1 MRKKQHKMINP
12 NNKEFDKYY
21 IINYLE
27 YSKVWQDIKCEQDDM
42 EIERYSFIIKQRKI
56 KEGLIPFNS
65 HAKEIVQQP
74 LKIGMILFKYSIV
87 YFVMVLSRWRTI

>member
-12 NNKEFDKYY
+12 NNKTFDKYY

-42 EIERYSFIIKQRKI
+42 EIEKYSFII
-56 KEGLIPFNS
+56 
-65 HAKEIVQQP
+65 
-74 LKIGMILFKYSIV
+74 
-87 YFVMVLSRWRTI
+87 